1 MLIRLRLEDERG
13 VALVVALL
21 VSFVVL
27 LLGTAVVS
35 LSLHNLD
42 ASGYDRRRLLSIG
55 AAEAG
60 LDSYYETIERTP
72 PSSLPCT
79 LSGTVSS
86 GPSTASYEASI
97 EVYNAAGTEI
107 ACPPSGTNA
116 AAALIT
122 STGRAGSTLA
132 RTMQSYVRMS
142 PIYGGWDAAI
152 FANTPTTIGQRMTI
166 NSASGSD
173 GNIYVNGDLTLNNNI
188 TISGSLYVSPA
199 GAAMGALSLSNQ
211 ASIQSDVWANGNVT
225 MSTGATVAGDVTS
238 STGNISVSNPA
249 TIQGDATAAGTVGT
263 ASQISGLITPSY
275 AQGPPP
281 SQALP
286 QIGWTATEQQEWTNA
301 GYVIVPFVGT
311 SLVPCTSAMAFIAS
325 VSSGATP
332 AGNYVVRVISTSGTP
347 CKITYDQNSPTTN
360 VRGNLAII
368 TDGAIEMKNKVVWQ
382 AVGGD
387 RKLFLVSAYRSGLS
401 CSTGSYNVTTS
412 NNTDFLNTAGVDL
425 LDVFFYSP
433 CTVSLANQ
441 NAFRGQVF
449 AQTVSITNQVNMT
462 FVSTIVPGVSQV
474 VGFRQDPAYVREVR
488 S

>member
-1 MLIRLRLEDERG
+1 MLNRLRLEDERG

-60 LDSYYETIERTP
+60 LDSYFETIERTP
-72 PSSLPCT
+72 AASLPCT

-86 GPSTASYEASI
+86 GPSTATYEASI
-97 EVYNAAGTEI
+97 KVYNAAGAEI
-107 ACPPSGTNA
+107 ACPPSGVDA
-116 AAALIT
+116 VAALIT
-122 STGRAGSTLA
+122 STGRSGSSLA

-142 PIYGGWDAAI
+142 PIYGGWSAAI

-166 NSASGSD
+166 NSASGTEGD
-173 GNIYVNGDLTLNNNI
+173 IFVNGDLTLSNNI
-188 TISGSLYVSPA
+188 TISGNLYVSPA
-199 GAAMGALSLSNQ
+199 GAATGALTLSN
-211 ASIQSDVWANGNVT
+211 SVTVQSNVWANGNVT
-225 MSTGATVAGDVTS
+225 MSNGATVAGDVTS

-249 TIQGDATAAGTVGT
+249 TIQGDATAAGTVGSV
-263 ASQISGLITPSY
+263 SQISGLPTTGY

-281 SQALP
+281 GQALP
-286 QIGWTATEQQEWTNA
+286 QIAFSASEQAEWTNA
-301 GYVIVPFVGT
+301 GYVIMPFIGINN
-311 SLVPCTSAMAFIAS
+311 VPCTAAKAFIAS

-347 CKITYDQNSPTTN
+347 CKISYGNNSSTN
-360 VRGNLAII
+360 VRGNLAVI
-368 TDGAIEMKNKVVWQ
+368 TDGAIEMQNKVVWQ

-387 RKLFLVSAYRSGLS
+387 RKLFLISLYRSGLV
-401 CSTGSYNVTTS
+401 CSTGNYDVTTS
-412 NNTDFLNTAGVDL
+412 NNSDFLNTAGTAV
-425 LDVFFYSP
+425 LDAFFYSP
-433 CTVSLANQ
+433 CTVSLSNK

-449 AQTVSITNQVNMT
+449 GQTVNISNQVNMT
-462 FVSTIVPGVSQV
+462 FVSTIVPGVSQI

>member
-1 MLIRLRLEDERG
+1 MLIRLRLGDERG

-72 PSSLPCT
+72 AASLPCT

-86 GPSTASYEASI
+86 GPSTATYEANI
-97 EVYNAAGTEI
+97 KVYNAAGAEI
-107 ACPPSGTNA
+107 ACPPSGANA

-122 STGRAGSTLA
+122 STGRSGSSLA

-142 PIYGGWDAAI
+142 PIYGGWSAAI

-166 NSASGSD
+166 NSASGTEGD
-173 GNIYVNGDLTLNNNI
+173 VFVNGDLTLSNNM
-188 TISGSLYVSPA
+188 TISGNLYVSPA
-199 GAAMGALSLSNQ
+199 GAATGALTMSN
-211 ASIQSDVWANGNVT
+211 SVTVQSNVWANGNVT
-225 MSTGATVAGDVTS
+225 MSNGATVVGDVTS

-249 TIQGDATAAGTVGT
+249 TIQGDATAAGTVGS
-263 ASQISGLITPSY
+263 ASQVSGLITPGY
-275 AQGPPP
+275 TQGPPP
-281 SQALP
+281 GQALP
-286 QIGWTATEQQEWTNA
+286 QIAFSVTEQQEWVNA
-301 GYVIVPFVGT
+301 GYVIKTYTGSSNT
-311 SLVPCTSAMAFIAS
+311 PCDAAKAFIAS
-325 VSSGATP
+325 VSSNPLDT
-332 AGNYVVRVISTSGTP
+332 GNYVVRVISTSGTP
-347 CKITYDQNSPTTN
+347 CPITYGNNSSTN

-368 TDGAIEMKNKVVWQ
+368 TDGAITMQQKVVWQ

-387 RKLFLVSAYRSGLS
+387 RKLFLISLYRSGLV
-401 CSTGSYNVTTS
+401 CSTGNYDVKTS
-412 NNTDFLNTAGVDL
+412 NNTDFLNTAGTAVM
-425 LDVFFYSP
+425 DVFLYSP
-433 CTVSLANQ
+433 CTVSLSNQ

-449 AQTVSITNQVNMT
+449 GQTVNISNQINMT
-462 FVSTIVPGVSQV
+462 FVPTIVPGVSQI

>member
-72 PSSLPCT
+72 AATLPCT

-86 GPSTASYEASI
+86 GPSTATYEASI
-97 EVYNAAGTEI
+97 KVYNAAGAEI
-107 ACPPSGTNA
+107 ACPPSGANA
-116 AAALIT
+116 VAALIT
-122 STGRAGSTLA
+122 STGRSGSSLA

-142 PIYGGWDAAI
+142 PIYGGWSAAI
-152 FANTPTTIGQRMTI
+152 FANTTTTIGQQMTI
-166 NSASGSD
+166 NSASGTD
-173 GNIYVNGDLTLNNNI
+173 GDIFVNGDLTVNNNI
-188 TISGSLYVSPA
+188 TISGNLYVSPA
-199 GAAMGALSLSNQ
+199 GAATGALTMSN
-211 ASIQSDVWANGNVT
+211 SVTVQSNVWANGNVT
-225 MSTGATVAGDVTS
+225 MSNGATVAGDVTS

-249 TIQGDATAAGTVGT
+249 TIQGDATAAGTVGS
-263 ASQISGLITPSY
+263 ASQISGLLTPGY
-275 AQGPPP
+275 TQGPPP
-281 SQALP
+281 GQALP
-286 QIGWTATEQQEWTNA
+286 QIAFSATEQTEWTNA
-301 GYVIVPFVGT
+301 GYVIMPFIGT
-311 SLVPCTSAMAFIAS
+311 STAPCTAAKAFIAS

-347 CKITYDQNSPTTN
+347 CKISYGNNSSTN

-368 TDGAIEMKNKVVWQ
+368 TDGAIEMQNKVVWQ

-387 RKLFLVSAYRSGLS
+387 RKLFLISLYRSGLV
-401 CSTGSYNVTTS
+401 CSTGNYDVTTS
-412 NNTDFLNTAGVDL
+412 NNSDFLNTAGTAV

-433 CTVSLANQ
+433 CTVSLSNQ

-449 AQTVSITNQVNMT
+449 GQTVNISNQVNMT
-462 FVSTIVPGVSQV
+462 FVPTIVPGVAQI